1 MIRKMEIRDLDAVM
15 EIWMDSNEQAHD
27 FVPEKYWKNHFEEVR
42 SILPESEVYVYESE
56 GKIQGFAGLMEDY
69 IAGIFVAEKFRSKG
83 IGKLLM
89 KYMKEKKQKL
99 RLSVYVKN
107 QAAVRFYQ
115 REDFQIRGEGVDEAT
130 GEAEYEMTWER

>member
-1 MIRKMEIRDLDAVM
+1 MIRKMELRDLDAVM
-15 EIWMDSNEQAHD
+15 EIWLDSNEQAHG

-56 GKIQGFAGLMEDY
+56 GKIQGFAGLMEDH

-89 KYMKEKKQKL
+89 KYMKGKKQKL
-99 RLSVYVKN
+99 RLSVYIKN

-115 REDFQIRGEGVDEAT
+115 REDFQIQTEGVDEAT
-130 GEAEYEMTWER
+130 GEAEYEMTWES

>member
-1 MIRKMEIRDLDAVM
+1 MIRKMELRDLDAVM
-15 EIWMDSNEQAHD
+15 EIWLDSNEQAHD

-89 KYMKEKKQKL
+89 KYMKGKKQKL
-99 RLSVYVKN
+99 RLSVYIKN

-115 REDFQIRGEGVDEAT
+115 REDFQIRTESVDEAT
-130 GEAEYEMTWER
+130 GEAEYEMTWES

>member
-1 MIRKMEIRDLDAVM
+1 MIRKMELRDLDAVM
-15 EIWMDSNEQAHD
+15 KIWLDSNEQVHD
-27 FVPEKYWKNHFEEVR
+27 FVPEEYWKNHFEEVR
-42 SILPESEVYVYESE
+42 SILPEAEVYVYESE
-56 GKIQGFAGLMEDY
+56 GKIVGFAGMMEDY

-83 IGKLLM
+83 IGKILM

-115 REDFQIRGEGVDEAT
+115 RENFQIRTEGVDDAV
-130 GEAEYEMTWER
+130 GEAEYEMIWER

>member
-1 MIRKMEIRDLDAVM
+1 M
-15 EIWMDSNEQAHD
+15 
-27 FVPEKYWKNHFEEVR
+27 
-42 SILPESEVYVYESE
+42 YVYESE
-56 GKIQGFAGLMEDY
+56 GEIQGFTGLMEDY

-89 KYMKEKKQKL
+89 KYMKGKKQKL

-115 REDFQIRGEGVDEAT
+115 REDFQIRTENIDEAA
-130 GEAEYEMTWER
+130 GEAEYEMIWER

>member
-1 MIRKMEIRDLDAVM
+1 MIRRMEIRDLDAVM
-15 EIWMDSNEQAHD
+15 EIWLDSNEQAHD

-89 KYMKEKKQKL
+89 KYMKGKKQKL

-115 REDFQIRGEGVDEAT
+115 REDFQIRTEGVDETT
-130 GEAEYEMTWER
+130 GEAEYEMTWES

>member
-1 MIRKMEIRDLDAVM
+1 MKNMDLDAVM
-15 EIWMDSNEQAHD
+15 KIWLDSNKQAHD
-27 FVPEKYWKNHFEEVR
+27 FVPKEYWENHFEEVR
-42 SILPESEVYVYESE
+42 SILPEAEVYVYESE
-56 GKIQGFAGLMEDY
+56 GEIQGFTGLMEDY

-89 KYMKEKKQKL
+89 KYMKGKKQKL

-115 REDFQIRGEGVDEAT
+115 REDFQILTENIDEAA
-130 GEAEYEMTWER
+130 GEAEYEMIWER